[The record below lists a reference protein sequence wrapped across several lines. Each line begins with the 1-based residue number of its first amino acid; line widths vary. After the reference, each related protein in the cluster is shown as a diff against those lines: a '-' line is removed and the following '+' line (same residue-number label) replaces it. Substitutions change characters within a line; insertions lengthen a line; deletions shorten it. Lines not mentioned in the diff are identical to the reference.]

1 LSASYGFEEP
11 DGFRGLKWGMS
22 AEGIKKIVQE
32 QIPGPAVGIM
42 DYGTETLHYEDW
54 IAGALTKLSLN
65 FVDGKFAR
73 VSITFDPKDFE
84 TIREVFVKRYGKPMA
99 SITQEVGTARGVKL
113 ANPVL
118 TWQGTRIAIVLSKY
132 GNTIIQ
138 GLASIGQKEL
148 FEKDEK
154 ERKKRILD
162 AAKNL

>member
-1 LSASYGFEEP
+1 
-11 DGFRGLKWGMS
+11 
-22 AEGIKKIVQE
+22 
-32 QIPGPAVGIM
+32 
-42 DYGTETLHYEDW
+42 
-54 IAGALTKLSLN
+54 
-65 FVDGKFAR
+65 
-73 VSITFDPKDFE
+73 
-84 TIREVFVKRYGKPMA
+84 MA
-99 SITQEVGTARGVKL
+99 SITQEVGTAMGAKL

-132 GNTIIQ
+132 GNTITQ

>member
-1 LSASYGFEEP
+1 
-11 DGFRGLKWGMS
+11 
-22 AEGIKKIVQE
+22 
-32 QIPGPAVGIM
+32 
-42 DYGTETLHYEDW
+42 
-54 IAGALTKLSLN
+54 
-65 FVDGKFAR
+65 
-73 VSITFDPKDFE
+73 
-84 TIREVFVKRYGKPMA
+84 MA
-99 SITQEVGTARGVKL
+99 SITQEVGTAMGVKL